1 MKLRFLLPFQWS
13 LQLLMLA
20 TLLFSSL
27 LQAAPEFLPANQ
39 AFKAS
44 IRVDEQASPRLLVH
58 WDIAEGYYLYQ
69 SRISLKVN
77 GQPLQPEY
85 LSQSEI
91 KDDPNFGR
99 VAVFHNTLELTAS
112 PNAAAGMIQVE
123 LGWQGCAEAGL
134 CYPPKTATYELQ
146 WPGTADAPTAA
157 ESTSVPE
164 PVVSSTAATTEDA
177 GTLAALLESSGL
189 AWIVG
194 TFFLLG
200 LGLTFTPCVLPM
212 LPILAGAIAGQG
224 QNISAG
230 KGLALSL
237 AYVLGMATTYT
248 AAGVLVGYFGASM
261 NLQTAMQNPLALSIF
276 AVVFVFLSLAMFGF
290 YELQLPAFLRDR
302 LNNLGNKPGQQTS
315 SSGFGRYAGLALLG
329 LISALVVSPCVSAP
343 LAGALIYISTTGDA
357 LLGGAALF
365 ALSMGMGVPLLL
377 VGAGG
382 GRLLPRAGLWM
393 IAVKNFFGVILLAL
407 AISLLARFLPGSIS
421 LALWGLLALVYA
433 AHLGSG
439 EVNSGWQKTRRGLAA
454 ALALYAAALLLGA
467 LAGQNDPLQPL
478 AGLMGN
484 SNTAARQEQ
493 SLFTT
498 TRSVDQLMEQM
509 QAAKAQS
516 LPVVLDFYADW
527 CASCKVMEKQVFS
540 KINPQD
546 YVGRM
551 VFLQLD
557 MTENTSQH
565 SALLQQYQLFGPPA
579 LLYFAGDGAEFS
591 SLRTL
596 GEIGLQTFQGQLQ
609 QLLNIR
615 PQTF

>member
-1 MKLRFLLPFQWS
+1 MKIRFLLP
-13 LQLLMLA
+13 LQLMMLA

-27 LQAAPEFLPANQ
+27 LQAAPEFLPADQ

-44 IRVDEQASPRLLVH
+44 VRVDEQQSPRLLAH
-58 WDIAEGYYLYQ
+58 WEIAEGYYLYQ

-77 GQPLQPEY
+77 GQPLPPEF
-85 LSQSEI
+85 LSQSEM

-112 PNAAAGMIQVE
+112 PNAAAGVMLVE
-123 LGWQGCAEAGL
+123 LSWQGCAEAGL

-146 WPGTADAPTAA
+146 WPGSADAPT
-157 ESTSVPE
+157 
-164 PVVSSTAATTEDA
+164 ATTEDA

-224 QNISAG
+224 QNITAG
-230 KGLALSL
+230 KGLTLSL

-261 NLQTAMQNPLALSIF
+261 NLQTAMQNPVALSIF
-276 AVVFVFLSLAMFGF
+276 AVVFVLLSLAMFGF

-302 LNNLGNKPGQQTS
+302 LNNLGNKPGQQAS
-315 SSGFGRYAGLALLG
+315 SSGIGRYAGLALLG

-365 ALSMGMGVPLLL
+365 ALSLGMGVPLLL

-439 EVNSGWQKTRRGLAA
+439 EASSGWQKTRRGLAGT
-454 ALALYAAALLLGA
+454 LAIYATTLLLGA
-467 LAGQNDPLQPL
+467 LAGQQDPLQPL
-478 AGLMGN
+478 AGLVTGN
-484 SNTAARQEQ
+484 NSAVRQEQ
-493 SLFTT
+493 GLFTT
-498 TRSVDQLMEQM
+498 TDSVDQLMEHM

-540 KINPQD
+540 KVDPQD
-546 YVGRM
+546 YAGRM

-557 MTENTSQH
+557 MTENTPQQA
-565 SALLQQYQLFGPPA
+565 ALLQQYQLFGPPA
-579 LLYFAGDGAEFS
+579 LLYFSDKGAEVPA
-591 SLRTL
+591 LRNL
-596 GEIGLQTFQGQLQ
+596 GEIGLQTFEQQLQ
-609 QLLNIR
+609 QLMNTR
-615 PQTF
+615 P